1 MIQLRFFILKDKSM
15 GKIYVT
21 MFKVT
26 TSKNGT
32 SGWEIKGPVDRRLL
46 NV

>member
-26 TSKNGT
+26 TPKNGT